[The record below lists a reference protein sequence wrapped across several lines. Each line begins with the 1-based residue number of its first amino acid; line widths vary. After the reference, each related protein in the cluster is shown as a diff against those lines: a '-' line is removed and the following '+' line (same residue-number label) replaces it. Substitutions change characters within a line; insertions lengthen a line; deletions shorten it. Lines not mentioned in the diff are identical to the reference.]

1 MRAADG
7 ITVQDANGQVRFANE
22 AAARAMGFEDPDELM
37 RTPQAELIA
46 RFELLDAS
54 GEPLS
59 PHLLPGRR
67 LLLGGPE
74 EGAVVRFRVRAT
86 GDERWSIVRPSA
98 VRDADGRIEFVISS
112 FQDVTALKQ
121 SEQHLSLLADAG
133 AILGGSV
140 DYQETLNELARLV
153 VSELADWCV
162 VDIVEPE
169 SGVRRVAVAHVDP
182 EKVRLAEEVQRRY
195 PTDDTE
201 TGAVAR
207 VLETREPM
215 LLREVTDEQLAAAAQ
230 DEEHAAQLRVLGLR
244 SVLIVPLVARDNVLG
259 ALTLVRSDPARAFG
273 EEDLPITRE
282 LAARA
287 AVAVDNARLLNDATE
302 ALRLRDD
309 FLAIASH
316 DMRTP
321 LAAILGYLQLA
332 RRRLAA
338 SDAPDLDRIGDYLAS
353 AEATTNRLTGLVAD
367 LMDISLLRSGQPL
380 PLDRSRISLSEL
392 AGRIVE
398 QHRRLAPDSPISLE
412 TNADPVVVDTD
423 VRRLE
428 RVLDN
433 LVGNAVKFSP
443 PGAEIT
449 VSATA
454 ADGSAC
460 LTVTD
465 RGRGIPEGELGSI
478 FERYRRGSNALG
490 VRGTGLGL
498 AGSRE
503 IVRQLGGEIEV
514 SSRLGEGSTFTVR
527 LPLPDDA
534 P

>member
-1 MRAADG
+1 
-7 ITVQDANGQVRFANE
+7 
-22 AAARAMGFEDPDELM
+22 
-37 RTPQAELIA
+37 
-46 RFELLDAS
+46 
-54 GEPLS
+54 
-59 PHLLPGRR
+59 
-67 LLLGGPE
+67 
-74 EGAVVRFRVRAT
+74 
-86 GDERWSIVRPSA
+86 
-98 VRDADGRIEFVISS
+98 
-112 FQDVTALKQ
+112 
-121 SEQHLSLLADAG
+121 
-133 AILGGSV
+133 
-140 DYQETLNELARLV
+140 
-153 VSELADWCV
+153 
-162 VDIVEPE
+162 
-169 SGVRRVAVAHVDP
+169 
-182 EKVRLAEEVQRRY
+182 
-195 PTDDTE
+195 
-201 TGAVAR
+201 
-207 VLETREPM
+207 
-215 LLREVTDEQLAAAAQ
+215 
-230 DEEHAAQLRVLGLR
+230 
-244 SVLIVPLVARDNVLG
+244 
-259 ALTLVRSDPARAFG
+259 
-273 EEDLPITRE
+273 
-282 LAARA
+282 
-287 AVAVDNARLLNDATE
+287 DNARLLNDATE